1 MINILSGLFV
11 FSGLVG
17 INYGLYKLG
26 MWSVRKKLIDT
37 RNKLLIQYPQD
48 ELLIEEIS
56 NHIAEIDIFNK
67 SKKNNIFNK

>member
-1 MINILSGLFV
+1 
-11 FSGLVG
+11 
-17 INYGLYKLG
+17 LYKLG